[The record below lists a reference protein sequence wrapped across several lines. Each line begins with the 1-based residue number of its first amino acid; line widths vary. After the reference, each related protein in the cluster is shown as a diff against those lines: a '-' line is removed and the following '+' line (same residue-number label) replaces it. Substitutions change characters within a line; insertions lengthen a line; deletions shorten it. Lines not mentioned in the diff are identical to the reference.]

1 MKKFIA
7 LAFVFASLW
16 FGMPAHALAQTLTPL
31 QQTIDQEQVVVMP
44 TRNEKTL
51 VFVDTLTIR
60 NLAHHA
66 VTFQLP
72 AIGGSSQRSILLAK
86 GIKAQADAQGFLMT
100 LPPGVGD
107 FSYTGRL
114 PFSDQASTIT
124 LVEPL
129 AIRVFSVSIPEGAL
143 AISAQG
149 GFETV
154 SSTFQASSQTFR
166 RFFKLDIAPNY
177 AWQLSMTLLPTA
189 GGHQASPLPGLTI
202 LDSYNANTADAEAMA
217 NVVLILAILVIGF
230 ISIERAGRNQ
240 SRRRRDH
247 RQHVDAQKQK
257 EAWMHELVQL
267 EMAFRQ
273 GACEE
278 ERYVVESSAL
288 KEKLIDLTL
297 SLQVEKS

>member
-1 MKKFIA
+1 
-7 LAFVFASLW
+7 
-16 FGMPAHALAQTLTPL
+16 
-31 QQTIDQEQVVVMP
+31 
-44 TRNEKTL
+44 
-51 VFVDTLTIR
+51 
-60 NLAHHA
+60 
-66 VTFQLP
+66 
-72 AIGGSSQRSILLAK
+72 
-86 GIKAQADAQGFLMT
+86 
-100 LPPGVGD
+100 
-107 FSYTGRL
+107 
-114 PFSDQASTIT
+114 
-124 LVEPL
+124 
-129 AIRVFSVSIPEGAL
+129 IRVFSVSIPEGAL

-217 NVVLILAILVIGF
+217 NVVLIFAILVIGF

-278 ERYVVESSAL
+278 ERYMVESSAL

-297 SLQVEKS
+297 SLPVEKS

>member
-114 PFSDQASTIT
+114 SFSDQASTIT

-143 AISAQG
+143 A
-149 GFETV
+149 
-154 SSTFQASSQTFR
+154 
-166 RFFKLDIAPNY
+166 
-177 AWQLSMTLLPTA
+177 
-189 GGHQASPLPGLTI
+189 
-202 LDSYNANTADAEAMA
+202 
-217 NVVLILAILVIGF
+217 
-230 ISIERAGRNQ
+230 
-240 SRRRRDH
+240 
-247 RQHVDAQKQK
+247 
-257 EAWMHELVQL
+257 
-267 EMAFRQ
+267 
-273 GACEE
+273 
-278 ERYVVESSAL
+278 
-288 KEKLIDLTL
+288 
-297 SLQVEKS
+297 